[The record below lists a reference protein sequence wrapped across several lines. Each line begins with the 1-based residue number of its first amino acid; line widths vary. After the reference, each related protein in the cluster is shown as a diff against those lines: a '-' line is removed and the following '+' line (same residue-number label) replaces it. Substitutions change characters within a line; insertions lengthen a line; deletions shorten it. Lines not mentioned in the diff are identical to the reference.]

1 MQSHVIQEWN
11 KSDMQQRAYI
21 SKSLDMLQASS
32 LSQGAMY

>member
-11 KSDMQQRAYI
+11 KSDMQQRAI